1 MLQMSK
7 TSGWWICWLKSMIS
21 FLIIL
26 TLLFLIVFKM
36 ATFVTGDSTCGR
48 GSQEQ
53 LRTLPV
59 GYSQPEAGYR

>member
-7 TSGWWICWLKSMIS
+7 TSGWLICLLKSMIS

-26 TLLFLIVFKM
+26 TLLFLMVFKM
-36 ATFVTGDSTCGR
+36 ATFVTGDSTCGG
-48 GSQEQ
+48 GSREQ